1 MGNLGVT
8 ISKQRKAVIH
18 VAKAQLA
25 MIDED
30 YRSLLRRVAG
40 VSSARE
46 LDDASFERLMREF
59 ERLGFR
65 HVKHP
70 APATHREG
78 MATPA
83 QIGRIRALW
92 KAYTGADDEPDL
104 EHWLEVHL
112 HASSLRFLDAWRA
125 GKAVAI
131 LEKMVTG
138 KHAKTESAEM
148 EREK

>member
-1 MGNLGVT
+1 MK
-8 ISKQRKAVIH
+8 ISREKIALVH

-25 MIDED
+25 MSDQD
-30 YRSLLRRVAG
+30 YRSLLQRVAG
-40 VSSARE
+40 VSSSAE
-46 LDDASFERLMREF
+46 LDDGGFDAVMAEF

-65 HVKHP
+65 SVKHP
-70 APATHREG
+70 TPAARREG
-78 MATPA
+78 MASPA
-83 QIGRIRALW
+83 QVGRIRALW
-92 KAYTGADDEPDL
+92 KTYTGADDEPDL